1 MVENGIAVGIQ
12 CAEQRKLRR
21 IQTGKRDLPRQP
33 ARSSRTDFAQN
44 RPINPYPDHVSM
56 LPVAATAH
64 ASEAQIEH
72 RGERCLMR
80 H

>member
-1 MVENGIAVGIQ
+1 
-12 CAEQRKLRR
+12 
-21 IQTGKRDLPRQP
+21 
-33 ARSSRTDFAQN
+33 
-44 RPINPYPDHVSM
+44 M